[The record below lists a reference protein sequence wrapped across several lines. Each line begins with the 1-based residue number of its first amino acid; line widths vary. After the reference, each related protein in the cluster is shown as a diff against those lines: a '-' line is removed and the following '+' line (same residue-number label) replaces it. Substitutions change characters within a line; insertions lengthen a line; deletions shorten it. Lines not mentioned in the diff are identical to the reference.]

1 IQGLLL
7 SDLETLPLFRL
18 SRLKVVN
25 RRSQRA
31 SDQLRIEGPY
41 SAERAIMARQ
51 PGNDKCL
58 MNIL

>member
-1 IQGLLL
+1 
-7 SDLETLPLFRL
+7 DLETLPLFRL